1 MTTLTINITDDLY
14 KYKELLVCLGGK
26 TRIKIL
32 NLISNGQNWTITDM
46 AKKLS
51 CGVANLSQQVTE
63 LEKAGLIVKKLSPM
77 SGNNIKY
84 IKPVY
89 DKIEIR
95 MMK

>member
-1 MTTLTINITDDLY
+1 MTTLEIDITNNLN
-14 KYKELLVCLGGK
+14 KSKSLMVCLGGK
-26 TRIKIL
+26 TRLKIL

-46 AKKLS
+46 AKKMH

-63 LEKAGLIVKKLSPM
+63 LAKAGLITKQLSPM

-89 DKIEIR
+89 DKIEIK
-95 MMK
+95 MSK